1 MYALSN
7 HPTQRPARPRH
18 LAGLG
23 SSVQAPRDLEADLRR
38 LRSRRN
44 LDLISLG
51 VSGIAGVASL
61 GLFASGR
68 YAAGYTLAA
77 VSAVVG
83 GVVTLIRISTDYD
96 QQAQDLRRAAQ
107 EAALEPS
114 S

>member
-51 VSGIAGVASL
+51 VSGAI
-61 GLFASGR
+61 
-68 YAAGYTLAA
+68 TL
-77 VSAVVG
+77 V
-83 GVVTLIRISTDYD
+83 RISTDYD
-96 QQAQDLRRAAQ
+96 RQVEELRAAQ
-107 EAALEPS
+107 AAAAMEAA
-114 S
+114 